1 MNFSSGIRVS
11 VVLLTVA
18 VCQSFAQAP
27 SVTAGGVVNAATF
40 TNGEAVAPG
49 SLVAI
54 FGSALAAQTALSAT
68 IPLSTSLNNVS
79 VTFSNGPMNETAPL
93 SFVSPTQINAQIP
106 WDILN
111 GTSGTSNVVVTNN
124 GVASAPQPVLI
135 GQASPGVYATT
146 DGHAIAINATD
157 PTSQSYGTI
166 AAPTGSIAGLTT
178 FPTHVGDV
186 LIIYATGLGPVDSA
200 IANGVGSP
208 DKIRNT
214 VTKPVVLIGNTPAN
228 VLFSGLSTFVGA
240 YQLNVVVPQVASGS
254 AVPLQLQLGGITTP
268 SSTNIAVQ

>member
-1 MNFSSGIRVS
+1 MELTPGMRVAI
-11 VVLLTVA
+11 VLSTAALG
-18 VCQSFAQAP
+18 QSFAQTP
-27 SVTAGGVVNAATF
+27 LVSPGGVVNPATF
-40 TNGEAVAPG
+40 TSGQAVTPG

-79 VTFSNGPMNETAPL
+79 VTFSNGAVNEVAPL
-93 SFVSPTQINAQIP
+93 AFVSPTQINAQIP

-111 GTSGTSNVVVTNN
+111 GASGTSNVVVTNN
-124 GVASAPQPVLI
+124 GVASPPQPVLI
-135 GQASPGVYATT
+135 GQASPGIYATT

-157 PTSQSYGTI
+157 PTSQRYGTI
-166 AAPTGSIAGLTT
+166 AAPSGSIAGLTT

-186 LIIYATGLGPVDSA
+186 LIIYATGLGPVDSP
-200 IANGVGSP
+200 IADGAGSA

-214 VTKPVVLIGNTPAN
+214 VNKPVVLVGNAPAT

-254 AVPLQLQLGGITTP
+254 AVPLQLQLGGITSP